1 MASSEH
7 SRISTIAA
15 FCVAL
20 AAGVYAALH
29 IYDPV
34 IRPILDVLPPFA
46 IAFVFAFLL
55 DPLVD
60 WIQRLGGSRVL
71 GVVIVGIAFLVAF
84 LAVGFLLVPRVAEQ
98 AGSLAGNFGAYTDR
112 ARETVDGLLMR
123 ARPLLSRLHLPTTV
137 SELGSRFSVQIEEG
151 VSRSLSYIAASL
163 GGALSRILWVV
174 VIPLATLWLLRDLD
188 YIKAK
193 IVHLTPER
201 HKDRLM
207 SLSAAVGGVLGR
219 YVRGMLAVAII
230 HSIVASVVLTAAGLD
245 YALIIGGVSGLLYLV
260 PYVGNATT
268 MLAAGIAALAQP
280 GHSLAYAGGLMAG
293 LAVQSFIVF
302 DLWVTPRVVGG
313 SVGVH
318 PVLALFSLWLGVRL
332 FGVTGMIV
340 AVPVAAAC
348 QVAIGQ
354 FCPGIYDRISPVA
367 NTERSLQEDE

>member
-1 MASSEH
+1 MTSQQYPRSV
-7 SRISTIAA
+7 TVAA
-15 FCVAL
+15 ALVAL
-20 AAGVYAALH
+20 AAGVYAAVH
-29 IYDPV
+29 VYDPV
-34 IRPILDVLPPFA
+34 IRPVLDVLPPFA
-46 IAFVFAFLL
+46 IAFAFAFLL
-55 DPLVD
+55 DPVVD
-60 WIQRLGGSRVL
+60 WIQKFGFSRGF
-71 GVVIVGIAFLVAF
+71 GVAVVGVAFLVAF
-84 LAVGFLLVPRVAEQ
+84 LAVGFLLVPKVAEQ
-98 AGSLAGNFGAYTDR
+98 AGNLAGNFESYSDQ
-112 ARETVDGLLMR
+112 ARDTVDRLLLR
-123 ARPLLSRLHLPTTV
+123 EKPLLDRLHLPTTV
-137 SELGSRFSVQIEEG
+137 SEWGSRFSTRIEE
-151 VSRSLSYIAASL
+151 AASSSL
-163 GGALSRILWVV
+163 AYVANQLTGALSKLLWII

-193 IVHLTPER
+193 MVYLTPDR
-201 HKDRLM
+201 HKERLM
-207 SLSAAVGGVLGR
+207 SVSSAVGGMFGR

-260 PYVGNATT
+260 PYVRNATT